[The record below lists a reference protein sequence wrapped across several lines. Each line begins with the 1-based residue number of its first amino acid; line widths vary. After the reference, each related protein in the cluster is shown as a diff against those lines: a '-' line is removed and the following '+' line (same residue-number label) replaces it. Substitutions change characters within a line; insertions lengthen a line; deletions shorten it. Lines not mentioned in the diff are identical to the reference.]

1 MIVLKIIGIILL
13 ALFGLLLLAVGLIL
27 FVPIRYRIFGES
39 EEDAVVHVRVT
50 WLLHLISWRAD
61 YQNKDFSS
69 AFRILGIHP
78 KDKDGAK
85 ERFAVSEDEEDSEGA
100 FADEQEQ
107 TADRA
112 ESDIEVITDKESGIE
127 RGAKAEQESE
137 IRSRAELRQESEIR
151 SRAKLGQDSER
162 ARKEGIFFKL
172 KNKAL
177 EIKQRLV
184 HGWKLLGQVKDRA
197 SMGQALIS
205 DETNRL
211 VAGMVLRELKYLLRH
226 FKFRRIDTDL
236 RFSLGDPA
244 ATGQALG
251 VLAVMPFVYQYR
263 FQVYPDFESEDVYLK
278 GTYSIQGRARGVH
291 ILVALVRLLRQGEFR
306 SVVGRL
312 LNRS

>member
-78 KDKDGAK
+78 KDKDGVK

-112 ESDIEVITDKESGIE
+112 ESDIEVITDKESGKE
-127 RGAKAEQESE
+127 RGSKAE
-137 IRSRAELRQESEIR
+137 QESEIR